1 MKNQV
6 RILFAA
12 ALCLFIFQTNVE
24 GQNFKKAPANA
35 NESAVKVSPTEVV
48 GKVAPNNVAGRVSP
62 ANVAGKITVAE
73 LPKNQASTPIIVDKI
88 SDIRS
93 YAGMPEAAFAA
104 KMKSQGFEKGDNNSN
119 LSLSENV
126 YYSKTTGYYISVE
139 YGLRNSTKVVREV
152 QKVKEMKSSELQAI
166 KKAFLDYC
174 KQCTDMKL
182 KFKKGQ
188 VIDLVAENGVREA
201 KNTAEWI
208 SKCLPEMDKII
219 NEKRQVSASQVYE
232 DAGNTYTVFFQ
243 QSDNLTY
250 LSIKIEDIKAYD
262 PSH

>member
-12 ALCLFIFQTNVE
+12 VLCLFIFQTNVE
-24 GQNFKKAPANA
+24 GQNFKKAPTNT

-73 LPKNQASTPIIVDKI
+73 LPKNQASTPVIVDKI
-88 SDIRS
+88 SEIRS

-104 KMKSQGFEKGDNNSN
+104 KMKSQGYEKGDNNSN
-119 LSLSENV
+119 LRLSENA

-152 QKVKEMKSSELQAI
+152 QKVKELKNPEI
-166 KKAFLDYC
+166 KAVKNAFQDYG
-174 KQCTDMKL
+174 KQFTDMKVN
-182 KFKKGQ
+182 FKKGE
-188 VIDLVAENGVREA
+188 VIDLMAESGVREA
-201 KNTAEWI
+201 KNTTEWI
-208 SKCLPEMDKII
+208 SKCLPEMDRII
-219 NEKRQVSASQVYE
+219 NAKRYVGASQVYE
-232 DAGNTYTVFFQ
+232 DAGYTYTIYFQ

-262 PSH
+262 PTH